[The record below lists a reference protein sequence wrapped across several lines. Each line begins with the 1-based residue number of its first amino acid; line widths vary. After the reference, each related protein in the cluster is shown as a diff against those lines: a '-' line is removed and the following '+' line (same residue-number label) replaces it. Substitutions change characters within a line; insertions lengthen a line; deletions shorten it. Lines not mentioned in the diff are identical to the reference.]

1 MTEAVFV
8 TGFASGLG
16 SEIAALP
23 ADRGAELIGLDRMP
37 PEGNSTHLPALE
49 TLRDRRAGLLSG
61 LEQRALGTGIPL
73 VEQHVQPTLEIADR
87 GSTMSHRSIVLERDA
102 EELRQDQRLIVAS
115 DNRAEPAVLTG
126 GPRLGPTDYCS
137 VPNSGLGTIISSPA
151 MHKL

>member
-87 GSTMSHRSIVLERDA
+87 GSTMSHRASCSSGTPRNFDKTRDSLSLA
-102 EELRQDQRLIVAS
+102 TTAQSRPS
-115 DNRAEPAVLTG
+115 
-126 GPRLGPTDYCS
+126 
-137 VPNSGLGTIISSPA
+137 
-151 MHKL
+151 